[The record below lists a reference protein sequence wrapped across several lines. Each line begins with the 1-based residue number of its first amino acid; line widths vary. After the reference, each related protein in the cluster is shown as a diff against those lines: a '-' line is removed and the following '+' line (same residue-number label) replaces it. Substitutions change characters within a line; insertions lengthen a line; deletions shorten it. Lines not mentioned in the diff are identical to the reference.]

1 MIIDEK
7 KSLIVARNVTKYYGP
22 FKALDSV
29 TFTAEPGELVAVAG
43 PSGSGKTSLLHS
55 LAGIIHPDSGE
66 VLVDG
71 NDLAA
76 LQSRKQRCSLV
87 GIIHQQYDLVPQL
100 SVIHN
105 VLAGQLG
112 HWGLFT
118 SLLSLVWPRDRR
130 EAHDI
135 LLQLGIADKIYDKTS
150 NLSGGEQQR
159 VAIARMMI
167 QSPQLVLADEPVASL
182 DPSRA

>member
-1 MIIDEK
+1 MILDVN
-7 KSLIVARNVTKYYGP
+7 KSLIVAHNVTKYYGP

-55 LAGIIHPDSGE
+55 LAGIIHPDYGE

-71 NDLAA
+71 NDLAE
-76 LQSRKQRCSLV
+76 LQSRKKRCSLV

-100 SVIHN
+100 PVIHN
-105 VLAGQLG
+105 VLAGHLG
-112 HWGLFT
+112 RWGLFT

-130 EAHDI
+130 QAHDI
-135 LLQLGIADKIYDKTS
+135 LLQ
-150 NLSGGEQQR
+150 
-159 VAIARMMI
+159 
-167 QSPQLVLADEPVASL
+167 
-182 DPSRA
+182 